1 MVALSLMSMFGL
13 TLLTKAPVDVGGGP
27 EFISM
32 FGLTVL
38 TSPKAPVDVSGGLEI
53 YVHVWAD
60 CADISK
66 GP

>member
-1 MVALSLMSMFGL
+1 MSVVALSLM
-13 TLLTKAPVDVGGGP
+13 
-27 EFISM
+27 SM

-38 TSPKAPVDVSGGLEI
+38 TSPKAPVDVGGSLEF